1 MRVIFIGDA
10 VAAYAE
16 YAAAS
21 GVASIP
27 ETKALRLKGIPG
39 L

>member
-1 MRVIFIGDA
+1 MIFVGGMA
-10 VAAYAE
+10 EANEE

-27 ETKALRLKGIPG
+27 ETKALRLRGMAG